1 MQHLGK
7 IIVAVLFS
15 TAAMRVAAT
24 ETDLETTGL
33 EVSDASS
40 VGVGIENLDDDTKK
54 IGLSKDMIEAR
65 VNAVL
70 RKNGLKPFDAMS
82 KPTAPFYCVQVSV
95 VGIFSAINASFG
107 RRVTFN
113 DGIRESNALA
123 DTWKRGIRGSADI
136 GADPSKIVDSSLDEV
151 SKLTEVFA
159 NEFLKANRKSSTP
172 QTENS
177 VGGQHQASEETKAD
191 APATQSPKANEE
203 AEEIEEMNDWHGVSP
218 GKALFAVTRFI
229 PDPVYMQRHDHDGVA
244 VGIFRGEFQTPA
256 IVARHNFRGL
266 FIAHIEWSPDSKFL
280 LFTTA
285 TLTKVSDM
293 WTLRLATWCP
303 PNSISSRP
311 TSPAWRLKKARLRK
325 M

>member
-1 MQHLGK
+1 
-7 IIVAVLFS
+7 
-15 TAAMRVAAT
+15 
-24 ETDLETTGL
+24 
-33 EVSDASS
+33 
-40 VGVGIENLDDDTKK
+40 
-54 IGLSKDMIEAR
+54 MIEAR

-113 DGIRESNALA
+113 DGIRESNTLA

-285 TLTKVSDM
+285 NNGLSPWHAAAFVFCAADKSFRYVDAAIGDVVSPKFHFEPPNIASMEVKKGEAEEDVKVS
-293 WTLRLATWCP
+293 L
-303 PNSISSRP
+303 S
-311 TSPAWRLKKARLRK
+311 KAMQQMPRVK
-325 M
+325 